1 MDSGEADGSDDT
13 LEDTFD
19 EASEDTL
26 EEQPAQEATLQSAGA
41 STLWDTPIV
50 LAATPIGNLGDAT
63 DRLKRLLASAE
74 VIAAEDTR
82 TARHLARALGV
93 ETHARLVSL
102 HEHNEA
108 SRAEELVA
116 QATTGTHILVVSD
129 AGMPSVSDP
138 GFRLVEAAIASGVG
152 VTVAPGASAVTTAL
166 ALSGLPTDRFTFA
179 GFVPRKAGERKKLLT
194 RLAGEE
200 WTTVLFES
208 PHRVAATLAEFAAA
222 LGEDRPAALAR
233 ELTKR
238 YEEVLRGGLG
248 ELAAQAAERRL
259 RGEMVLVL
267 GGASAAGTGA
277 EAPSLTELAD
287 VVLQKVAEG
296 TKLKTAAKELG
307 AAHSLPASDIYDAA
321 LARRRTEKSI

>member
-1 MDSGEADGSDDT
+1 MD
-13 LEDTFD
+13 
-19 EASEDTL
+19 
-26 EEQPAQEATLQSAGA
+26 PAETSRPA
-41 STLWDTPIV
+41 STREPADASLWDTPIV

-82 TARHLARALGV
+82 TARHLARALEV
-93 ETHARLVSL
+93 TFHARMVSL

-108 SRAEELVA
+108 SRSEELVE
-116 QATTGTHILVVSD
+116 QARAGTRILVVSD

-138 GFRLVEAAIASGVG
+138 GFRLVEAAIAAGVG

-166 ALSGLPTDRFTFA
+166 ALSGLPTDRFSFA
-179 GFVPRKAGERKKLLT
+179 GFVPRKAGERKKLLD
-194 RLAGEE
+194 RLVTEE

-208 PHRVAATLAEFAAA
+208 PHRIAATLREFAVA

-248 ELAAQAAERRL
+248 ELAAEAAQRQL
-259 RGEMVLVL
+259 RGEMVLVI
-267 GGASAAGTGA
+267 GGGSAAGAGS
-277 EAPSLTELAD
+277 EPMSLQELAG
-287 VVLQKVAEG
+287 VVLDRVAEG
-296 TKLKTAAKELG
+296 VKLKTAAKEIG
-307 AAHSLPASDIYDAA
+307 AAHGVPASEIYDAA
-321 LARRRTEKSI
+321 LLRRRAERSAGTVD

>member
-1 MDSGEADGSDDT
+1 MDSGEATPSDDT
-13 LEDTFD
+13 SELEL
-19 EASEDTL
+19 A
-26 EEQPAQEATLQSAGA
+26 EEVGNLD
-41 STLWDTPIV
+41 STADSHLWDTPIV

-74 VIAAEDTR
+74 IIAAEDTR
-82 TARHLARALGV
+82 TARHLARALKV
-93 ETHARLVSL
+93 KTRARLVSL

-108 SRAEELVA
+108 SRAEELVT
-116 QATTGTHILVVSD
+116 QALAGAHILVVSD

-138 GFRLVEAAIASGVG
+138 GFRLVEKAIAAGVD

-194 RLAGEE
+194 RLAAEE

-208 PHRVAATLAEFAAA
+208 PHRVAATLREFALA
-222 LGEDRPAALAR
+222 LGEDRQAALAR

-248 ELAAQAAERRL
+248 SLAAQAQERNL
-259 RGEMVLVL
+259 RGEMVLVI
-267 GGASAAGTGA
+267 GGAMPSGTGA
-277 EAPSLTELAD
+277 GAPSMEELAD
-287 VVLQKVAEG
+287 VVLQKVTEG
-296 TKLKTAAKELG
+296 IKLKTAAKEVG
-307 AAHSLPASDIYDAA
+307 MTHSVSASEIYDAA
-321 LARRRTEKSI
+321 LSRRRAENPS

>member
-1 MDSGEADGSDDT
+1 MDSGETDQPEGA
-13 LEDTFD
+13 LEPGD
-19 EASEDTL
+19 S
-26 EEQPAQEATLQSAGA
+26 S
-41 STLWDTPIV
+41 LWDTPIV

-63 DRLKRLLASAE
+63 DRLKRLLATAE

-82 TARHLARALGV
+82 TARHLARALQV
-93 ETHARLVSL
+93 TYRARILSL

-108 SRAEELVA
+108 SRSEELVE
-116 QATTGTHILVVSD
+116 QARQGTRVLVISD

-138 GFRLVEAAIASGVG
+138 GFRLVETAIAAGVG

-179 GFVPRKAGERKKLLT
+179 GFVPRKTGERKKLLD

-208 PHRVAATLAEFAAA
+208 PHRIAATLREFAAA

-248 ELAAQAAERRL
+248 ELAAIAAERQL

-267 GGASAAGTGA
+267 GGGSAAGAAGA
-277 EAPSLTELAD
+277 PMSLEELAD
-287 VVLQKVAEG
+287 LVLARVAEG
-296 TKLKTAAKELG
+296 AKLKTAAKE
-307 AAHSLPASDIYDAA
+307 IYDAA
-321 LARRRTEKSI
+321 LARRRAETSG

>member
-1 MDSGEADGSDDT
+1 MESGEA
-13 LEDTFD
+13 
-19 EASEDTL
+19 
-26 EEQPAQEATLQSAGA
+26 EQPENTSETADS
-41 STLWDTPIV
+41 SLWDTPIV

-63 DRLKRLLASAE
+63 DRLKRLLATAE

-82 TARHLARALGV
+82 SARHLARALQV
-93 ETHARLVSL
+93 TFHARLLSL

-108 SRAEELVA
+108 SRSEELVA
-116 QATTGTHILVVSD
+116 QARQGTRILVVSD

-138 GFRLVEAAIASGVG
+138 GFRLVETAIAAGVG

-179 GFVPRKAGERKKLLT
+179 GFVPRKAGERKKLLD
-194 RLAGEE
+194 RLAAEE

-208 PHRVAATLAEFAAA
+208 PHRVAATLREFAAV

-248 ELAAQAAERRL
+248 ELAEVAAQRHL

-267 GGASAAGTGA
+267 GARPAAGAGG
-277 EAPSLTELAD
+277 EPVSLEELAG
-287 VVLQKVAEG
+287 VVLQRVSEG
-296 TKLKTAAKELG
+296 TKLKTAAKEIGLM
-307 AAHSLPASDIYDAA
+307 HSIPASEIYDAA
-321 LARRRTEKSI
+321 LARRRAENPG

>member
-1 MDSGEADGSDDT
+1 MDSDAADGSDDS
-13 LEDTFD
+13 LE
-19 EASEDTL
+19 A
-26 EEQPAQEATLQSAGA
+26 AAA

-74 VIAAEDTR
+74 IIAAEDTR
-82 TARHLARALGV
+82 TARHLARALQV
-93 ETHARLVSL
+93 STHARLVSL

-108 SRAEELVA
+108 SRAEELAA
-116 QATTGTHILVVSD
+116 QAAEGARILVVSD

-138 GFRLVEAAIASGVG
+138 GFRLVETAIAAGVG

-179 GFVPRKAGERKKLLT
+179 GFVPRKAGERKKLLA
-194 RLAGEE
+194 RLIGEE

-208 PHRVAATLAEFAAA
+208 PHRVAATLTEFAAG

-248 ELAAQAAERRL
+248 ELAAAASERHL
-259 RGEMVLVL
+259 RGEMVLVIAGAAA
-267 GGASAAGTGA
+267 GGAGSET
-277 EAPSLTELAD
+277 PSLPELAD
-287 VVLQKVAEG
+287 VVLQKVDEG
-296 TKLKTAAKELG
+296 TKLKTAAKEVG
-307 AAHSLPASDIYDAA
+307 AAHSVPASDIYDAA
-321 LARRRTEKSI
+321 LARRRAEKPR